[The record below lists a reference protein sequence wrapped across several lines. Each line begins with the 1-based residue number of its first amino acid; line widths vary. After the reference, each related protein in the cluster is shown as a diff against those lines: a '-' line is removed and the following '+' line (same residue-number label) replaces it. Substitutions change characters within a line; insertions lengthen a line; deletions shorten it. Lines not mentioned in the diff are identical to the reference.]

1 MSSVAVKTYTKSST
15 LHLHLEL
22 QVDITEENVHQVL
35 PGLLGD
41 PADNC
46 TSSSNQHQLYQNPD
60 RTSSRSAFLWR
71 GVIQENNSADIEGH
85 RTQQSEVS
93 YNQAVGN

>member
-1 MSSVAVKTYTKSST
+1 MSSMAVKTYTKSST

-22 QVDITEENVHQVL
+22 QADITEENVHQVL

-41 PADNC
+41 PADKC

-60 RTSSRSAFLWR
+60 RTSSHSAFLCG
-71 GVIQENNSADIEGH
+71 GVIQENNIADAEGH
-85 RTQQSEVS
+85 RIQQSEVS
-93 YNQAVGN
+93 